1 MQENHQEG
9 RLAVLLSRGDET
21 VTQAVASNLTREG
34 WQVEVLRGPG
44 DAELEQLAPDGPFVD
59 GLVLVPGL
67 LTENPSDEADPS
79 GDLLA
84 LVEALSA
91 RLRPAS
97 AGGARVVAVSSR
109 DWLGWPNRP
118 RLAAQAAALVATVR
132 SLALA
137 LGRRG
142 VTVNAVVALP
152 PEGSPLRHDGEVP
165 GTHLHEPAA
174 LTGSPVTEEEIAAT
188 VSFFLNSRSGYITGQ
203 VLHCCGGASLLSSL
217 SV

>member
-1 MQENHQEG
+1 MQETRQGG
-9 RLAVLLSRGDET
+9 RRAVLLSRGDET
-21 VTQAVASNLTREG
+21 VTQAVASTLTREG
-34 WQVEVLRGPG
+34 WQLEVLRGG
-44 DAELEQLAPDGPFVD
+44 ALERLPASGPLVD

-67 LTENPSDEADPS
+67 LTENPDDDADPS

-97 AGGARVVAVSSR
+97 AGGARVVAVGSR
-109 DWLGWPNRP
+109 DWLGWPSRP
-118 RLAAQAAALVATVR
+118 RRAAQAAALVATVR

-152 PEGSPLRHDGEVP
+152 PEASSLRREGEVP
-165 GTHLHEPAA
+165 GSHLYEPVA
-174 LTGSPVTEEEIAAT
+174 LTGNPVTEEDIAAT
-188 VSFFLNSRSGYITGQ
+188 VSFFLNSRSAYITGQ